1 MEKEVN
7 NFSVGLVVW
16 QVLNVILIV
25 LVLYF
30 LFKLFQWCLRYFG
43 RSKEV

>member
-1 MEKEVN
+1 MMEKEVN
-7 NFSVGLVVW
+7 DFNEGLFLW

-30 LFKLFQWCLRYFG
+30 LFKLFKWCLRYFG
-43 RSKEV
+43 RS

>member
-7 NFSVGLVVW
+7 NFSVGLFLW

-30 LFKLFQWCLRYFG
+30 LFKLYKWGIRYFS
-43 RSKEV
+43 RS